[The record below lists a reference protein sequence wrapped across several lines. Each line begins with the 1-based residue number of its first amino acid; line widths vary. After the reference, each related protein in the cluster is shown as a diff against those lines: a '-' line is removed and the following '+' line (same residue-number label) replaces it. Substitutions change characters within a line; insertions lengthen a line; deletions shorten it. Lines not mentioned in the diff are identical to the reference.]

1 MEFDMMSGSRASFTT
16 TVRIWLSATCV
27 EKGEQYQRPAQ
38 HEADAL
44 QDHPRPSWCAVI
56 SIFIER
62 VLSLGY

>member
-1 MEFDMMSGSRASFTT
+1 
-16 TVRIWLSATCV
+16 V

-38 HEADAL
+38 QEADAL